1 MKSLYLL
8 VPLLFA
14 ACDSRAKASEPA
26 KPERQSR
33 ELETCSTANDC
44 EGELRCFEQ
53 VCRRMQRSPVG
64 DYYAALGATQRAR
77 GDLDAA
83 VASYNNALGHYDT
96 EKITLPP
103 EIDCAYGS
111 TLAAA
116 RDVKKEY
123 GERGAKVLHRC
134 VLAVPAGSKLRHQAM
149 LDLAL
154 LADHGLDPLALG
166 RTQLGD
172 VYLTKSAAP
181 PPKPTTAGYTAVA
194 NPPLPEKVQTPFAAK
209 LEEQKAALMACWT
222 TFSGTSKKDALVVT
236 INARAGFYKNPDFE
250 DDAGSYAMKVE
261 SSSGLSGAD
270 AGGDACVKPIVE
282 AALKAAPK
290 ETFKSAIVVTI
301 K

>member
-1 MKSLYLL
+1 MKPLYLL

-33 ELETCSTANDC
+33 ELETCGRAADC
-44 EGELRCFEQ
+44 EGELRCLEH
-53 VCRRMQRSPVG
+53 VCRRSERSAVG
-64 DYYAALGATQRAR
+64 DYFAALGATQRTK
-77 GDLDAA
+77 GDLEAA
-83 VASYNNALGHYDT
+83 VAAYNEALGHYDS
-96 EKITLPP
+96 EKIKLPP
-103 EIDCAYGS
+103 EIDCAYGG

-134 VLAVPAGSKLRHQAM
+134 VLAVPPGSALRDRAM
-149 LDLAL
+149 LDLSL

-166 RTQLGD
+166 RAQLGD

-181 PPKPTTAGYTAVA
+181 PPKPTAGYTVVA
-194 NPPLPEKVQTPFAAK
+194 NPPLPDKVQTAFAAS
-209 LEEQKAALMACWT
+209 LEAQKAALMSCWT

-236 INARAGFYKNPDFE
+236 LATRAGFYKNPDFE
-250 DDAGSYAMKVE
+250 DDAGSYSMKLE
-261 SSSGLSGAD
+261 SASGLSGAD